1 MPPPPKKR
9 KLQKRGTIHK
19 IRLKNFMSYDNAS
32 FKPGEKFNV
41 IIGPNGSGKS
51 TILDLIGRLYDVQ
64 DGQIGTQMANAAFR
78 SFDLAPIVATWAAKM
93 TYLALPTDSTRI
105 A

>member
-1 MPPPPKKR
+1 MPPQAKKR

-51 TILDLIGRLYDVQ
+51 TIGKIHHTFSRILNLQKNSLSILFFYEVEV
-64 DGQIGTQMANAAFR
+64 
-78 SFDLAPIVATWAAKM
+78 FD
-93 TYLALPTDSTRI
+93 
-105 A
+105 

>member
-51 TILDLIGRLYDVQ
+51 TIGKVHH
-64 DGQIGTQMANAAFR
+64 MF
-78 SFDLAPIVATWAAKM
+78 S
-93 TYLALPTDSTRI
+93 RI
-105 A
+105 LKWQRNH